1 MGIQGPP
8 LALSVNFT
16 DAAGVVTRLGSE
28 ATNPEN
34 VPTGISFRTAR
45 DGFGDASMTLRRRI
59 DRDYVDVN
67 LLDEV
72 QLVGAD
78 GTVAYEGRIGGAPRS
93 FDGAHT
99 VSLQFAGW
107 IAHTRDRQFTEIYV
121 DRDLSKWGPASRTR
135 ETTLVAANFTRPEPP
150 QQVVDP
156 GGIPAVIVA
165 HISAWAAP
173 VKPMAEAWYDA
184 GPNNRIDR
192 AYYDFV
198 NVGNATVADATW
210 ALLFRMTN
218 TDDMSVVRYDSG
230 DIWAAVPTAS
240 AVSELVGGS
249 RYVAIQFFYNG
260 TPGGAAGYT
269 YSVHAR
275 NLAVWGNHGLNVWG
289 AAEPY
294 GVLASDVIN
303 NVATRFCP
311 KLNTGGIQATT
322 FPIPHLT
329 FRDLTHPYDAML
341 EVNKYHLWDFAVWDN
356 KTLYYKPVDLTDYDW
371 EVRLDDVDYPAA
383 VSLQGDSTQDLA
395 NGVTVAYT
403 NVSTGQQDVLL
414 PTDHTELTDTDVENP
429 FTKHGY
435 DGWKNYQLSVPT
447 TQEAALQLGRAA
459 LAEFN
464 QPLAPGSITIGP
476 YIRDRA
482 GHPQQVWKVRAGDRV
497 SITSSTSLSDR
508 PRMISESSYDHDA
521 KKVTLSLDGGTKR
534 LDAVVD
540 RLSVAL
546 QAANLS

>member
-1 MGIQGPP
+1 MSIQGPP

-28 ATNPEN
+28 DTNPEN

-59 DRDYVDVN
+59 DRDYIDVN

-72 QLVGAD
+72 ALVGAD

-99 VSLQFAGW
+99 VNLQFAGW
-107 IAHTRDRQFTEIYV
+107 IAHTRDRQFTEIYI
-121 DRDLSKWGPASRTR
+121 DRDLSQWQPPGRTR
-135 ETTLVAANFTRPEPP
+135 MVALVTSTFMQPTGP
-150 QQVVDP
+150 QVMADATGTPAILLQV
-156 GGIPAVIVA
+156 AE
-165 HISAWAAP
+165 AWAAP
-173 VKPMAEAWYDA
+173 YKPINEMWYDA
-184 GPNNRIDR
+184 GSNNRIGR
-192 AYYDFV
+192 VYYNIT
-198 NVGNATVADATW
+198 NVGSASVADADWELRIRT
-210 ALLFRMTN
+210 AS
-218 TDDMSVVRYDSG
+218 DDAAVSVVTDSG
-230 DIWAAVPTAS
+230 DLWAAVPTTAAMVSGS
-240 AVSELVGGS
+240 A
-249 RYVAIQFFYNG
+249 RYGTVNFFYNT
-260 TPGGAAGYT
+260 TPGGAAGYAF
-269 YSVHAR
+269 SIHVR
-275 NLAVWGNHGLNVWG
+275 NLTVWGNHGLTRYG
-289 AAEPY
+289 TEPA
-294 GVLASDVIN
+294 GVLASDVIRN
-303 NVATRFCP
+303 IATRFCP
-311 KLNTGGIQATT
+311 KLNTGGIQDTT
-322 FPIPHLT
+322 FPIPHLV

-356 KTLYYKPVDLTDYDW
+356 RTLYYKPVDLTDYDW

-403 NVSTGQQDVLL
+403 NVQTGQQDVLL
-414 PTDHTELTDTDVENP
+414 PTSYPQLTDTDVENP

-435 DGWKNYQLSVPT
+435 QGWKNYQLSVPT
-447 TQEAALQLGRAA
+447 TQEGALQLGRAA

-476 YIRDRA
+476 YVRDRA
-482 GHPQQVWKVRAGDRV
+482 GHAQPAWKIRAGDRV
-497 SITSSTSLSDR
+497 AITSSVSLSDR
-508 PRMISESSYDHDA
+508 PRMISETNYDHTS
-521 KKVTLSLDGGTKR
+521 KQVTMSLDGGTKR

-540 RLSVAL
+540 RLAVAL